1 MEKTFVGKT
10 VLVTGA
16 TGGIGKAICLAF
28 GARGAK
34 VLVHYRSDEK
44 AAKTLLK
51 SLARFGKGHEA
62 LYSDLA
68 KPESIGALFRQIQKL
83 DVLVNNAGFCPKNA
97 FLDVPLAELE
107 QVMNVNFRAP
117 FLCTQAAARM
127 MKRGASIVYVASIDG
142 FHPGQGRTHY
152 GASKAAELNLMRNVA
167 LELAPRGIRVN
178 AVAPGAID
186 TPMISQV
193 KADRKREAAVLAG
206 IPQARFGKP
215 AEIAETVCFLANPA
229 CAYATGAMVTVD
241 GGLTLVRGY

>member
-1 MEKTFVGKT
+1 MDKIFRGKT

-16 TGGIGKAICLAF
+16 TGGIGKATCLAF
-28 GARGAK
+28 AERGAR
-34 VLVHYRSDEK
+34 VLVHFRSDEK
-44 AAKTLLK
+44 AARAMVKAL
-51 SLARFGKGHEA
+51 SRFGKGHEA
-62 LYSDLA
+62 LYADLA
-68 KPESIGALFRQIQKL
+68 DPDSIAALFARIGKL

-117 FLCTQAAARM
+117 FLCSQAAARI
-127 MKRGASIVYVASIDG
+127 MKKGSSIVFIASIDG

-186 TPMISQV
+186 TPMISRV

-206 IPQARFGKP
+206 IPQSRFGKP
-215 AEIAETVCFLANPA
+215 KEIAETVCFLANPA
-229 CAYATGAMVTVD
+229 CGYATGAMVTVD